1 MKKFF
6 IQVISGKF
14 HKIEK
19 NRGVY
24 FYAYNQQQKTFK
36 MKELSEA
43 TLTTVMQLHNIT
55 RFQARDL
62 WYKLFSLNEIFL
74 RKYDDTYME
83 NIDTVLTY
91 TLQYKQKVL
100 DTYKK
105 PISIEIEQEHK
116 DEWRWRW
123 KKDMEMEMELEKE
136 IQKM

>member
-19 NRGVY
+19 LESY
-24 FYAYNQQQKTFK
+24 IFYAYNQQQKTFK
-36 MKELSEA
+36 MKGLSEA

-74 RKYDDTYME
+74 RKYGDTYME

-105 PISIEIEQEHK
+105 PSSTEINQEHK

-123 KKDMEMEMELEKE
+123 KKDMEMEMELEME
-136 IQKM
+136 IENM